1 MIAYLPSDFWTVAF
15 WHGDGTAIPKVALR
29 SLVFALPALFAAVIA
44 GPKRGED
51 EVDHKSRYEELV
63 GQPID
68 EVPSG
73 LITPFALLVAL
84 LTSYRLNNAH
94 GKWETANK
102 SVLRLHEQTRLI
114 ISRLCA
120 IFPPTPENQE
130 RLYTIRRLLVL
141 ACITLEKH
149 IHRDTNFAAERRSG
163 VLTNEEHQHFKKIVT
178 VSADDNKT
186 DTFPSKNI
194 PGLIFFMLHAELHKI
209 FDAHKIATTPART
222 MVDQDLAILSGLV
235 EELDYLSFTVL
246 PIAYAQLTRLVCLTF
261 LLILPFC
268 ANVSLSYG
276 VIPLS
281 IASNLIYFTVDH
293 CASEM
298 EAPFG
303 DDKMDV
309 DVPKMLR
316 RIDKHTASL
325 LAIYIG
331 KPVLN
336 FNLYPETRAT
346 SKSGQRLKKQYS
358 LGNVYKMEAARR
370 ASITDWQSRASI
382 VASAVSS
389 RCSKVRLSEGGM
401 CGKSVSSPR
410 GAAHRLDLS
419 DSVDSKGPT
428 IPASSPQPS
437 VEEEDED
444 DEPLMEDSLPGM
456 VGTINQSTIARHRAI
471 ARGGNS
477 REKVPPSL
485 SLGKR
490 SGSSSVSVSV
500 GRLGI
505 RTASSPRS
513 KDAAR
518 GAL

>member
-15 WHGDGTAIPKVALR
+15 WHTDGTAIPKVALR
-29 SLVFALPALFAAVIA
+29 SLLFAIPAVGAAVLA
-44 GPKRGED
+44 GPKGD
-51 EVDHKSRYEELV
+51 DQDPDNKSRFERIF
-63 GQPID
+63 GQEVD

-130 RLYTIRRLLVL
+130 RIYTIRRLLVL
-141 ACITLEKH
+141 ACVTIAKH
-149 IHRDTNFAAERRSG
+149 IHRDTKFVAEKKCG
-163 VLTNEEHQHFKKIVT
+163 VLTDEEHQHFKRVTT
-178 VSADDNKT
+178 VSVDDNKQ
-186 DTFPSKNI
+186 DTFPTKNY
-194 PGLIFFMLHAELHKI
+194 PGLIFFLLHAELHKI
-209 FDAHKIATTPART
+209 FDAHKIAATPART
-222 MVDQDLAILSGLV
+222 MVDNDLAALSGLV

-246 PIAYAQLTRLVCLTF
+246 PIAYAQLTRLVCLAF

-268 ANVSLSYG
+268 AHVALSYG

-325 LAIYIG
+325 LAIYTG

-346 SKSGQRLKKQYS
+346 ATDGQRIKKQFS

-370 ASITDWQSRASI
+370 NAAAEKQIDRASRR
-382 VASAVSS
+382 ASFMATAVG
-389 RCSKVRLSEGGM
+389 KVRLSEGGV
-401 CGKSVSSPR
+401 CGKSR
-410 GAAHRLDLS
+410 DLS
-419 DSVDSKGPT
+419 NSADSKDSRGQ
-428 IPASSPQPS
+428 ASSSEAISVPA
-437 VEEEDED
+437 VEEEQAD
-444 DEPLMEDSLPGM
+444 DSLMEESLPGM
-456 VGTINQSTIARHRAI
+456 VGTLNHRAI
-471 ARGGNS
+471 ARGGPKSAS
-477 REKVPPSL
+477 RLPPTL
-485 SLGKR
+485 SSPSKR
-490 SGSSSVSVSV
+490 SSRSL

-505 RTASSPRS
+505 RTARTPSS
-513 KDAAR
+513 KDAVR